1 MIKQTTKTKL
11 IAIVFTLLALIFSND
26 IFTYSSNPPT
36 GLTGAPGEGNCTSCH
51 TGTVI
56 SSGTAWNSITI
67 SGMPSS
73 YAPGT
78 NYSLTLNGSSAATA
92 KNGFELVVLNSG
104 NSSTG
109 TLTAGTGTSIFPSG
123 KVYLRQTTATVSS
136 WNFNWTAPAIGTGTV
151 TFYVCFNGSNN
162 NGNDGSGDNIYVK
175 SFTLT
180 EQPSNLPTATITPSA
195 TAICIGDTL
204 TLTGGGIN
212 SPTGFSWTMA
222 GGTPSIANTQV
233 TKVVYATSG
242 LKTISLTT
250 SNGNGN
256 SSPNSVQ
263 ILVNSKPTA
272 TITAPNT
279 LVCDNDSI
287 TLTANSGSGFTYLWS
302 DANQTSRSINV
313 AKAGSYTVRVT
324 SNLGCKTTSSVTVIT
339 QRAKPSINLLTSK
352 DTICIGDSILFS
364 AKGKA
369 TSYTFYNGPTLLRN
383 NKDSNYYFKSQPG
396 AYNISVVAQDSIY
409 CSNVSNIKVANISTP
424 LPLPN
429 VGCGNKTLTSVDFS
443 WGALKGAIGY
453 EISLDSGSHWNSPS
467 GSTGLSH
474 SITGLPI
481 NGIAKIW
488 VRAIDNN
495 ICGPG
500 PVSVATCQAANCPRL
515 PITIIADTKACT
527 SDSGKAAITLSA
539 PNDGKVYTV
548 FVNNLPA
555 AKPGKYTFKFGP
567 QAGNYNVNLKVIDS
581 SSLSCSFDTTIQFT
595 NYDSPTGPILVTS
608 SNPSGVYCH
617 YDSIINLKVR
627 KLIGTD
633 SVIFSNLSLTTF
645 LETPIKST
653 TSDTTLT
660 ANTNLFLVGDNVIS
674 IRLKNNFSGCSKRD
688 MVLIKKVAR
697 LGADFNVTM
706 GSPAGNV
713 QFTQTNQ
720 DPSNNRFW
728 YFGDGGKD
736 SLVKTTSHQYTSN
749 GTFYPSLIVKDI
761 NGCYDTAWKAIT
773 ISKVGINEMS
783 KSDVKIYPVPAHN
796 TLHVELLNGD
806 KGEYLISDMLG
817 KTVLNGSFTN
827 NTFEIA
833 IEGLSKGS
841 YLINI
846 KTENESML
854 RKMMVE

>member
-1 MIKQTTKTKL
+1 M
-11 IAIVFTLLALIFSND
+11 
-26 IFTYSSNPPT
+26 
-36 GLTGAPGEGNCTSCH
+36 
-51 TGTVI
+51 
-56 SSGTAWNSITI
+56 
-67 SGMPSS
+67 
-73 YAPGT
+73 
-78 NYSLTLNGSSAATA
+78 
-92 KNGFELVVLNSG
+92 
-104 NSSTG
+104 
-109 TLTAGTGTSIFPSG
+109 
-123 KVYLRQTTATVSS
+123 
-136 WNFNWTAPAIGTGTV
+136 
-151 TFYVCFNGSNN
+151 
-162 NGNDGSGDNIYVK
+162 
-175 SFTLT
+175 
-180 EQPSNLPTATITPSA
+180 
-195 TAICIGDTL
+195 
-204 TLTGGGIN
+204 
-212 SPTGFSWTMA
+212 
-222 GGTPSIANTQV
+222 
-233 TKVVYATSG
+233 
-242 LKTISLTT
+242 
-250 SNGNGN
+250 
-256 SSPNSVQ
+256 
-263 ILVNSKPTA
+263 
-272 TITAPNT
+272 
-279 LVCDNDSI
+279 
-287 TLTANSGSGFTYLWS
+287 
-302 DANQTSRSINV
+302 
-313 AKAGSYTVRVT
+313 
-324 SNLGCKTTSSVTVIT
+324 
-339 QRAKPSINLLTSK
+339 
-352 DTICIGDSILFS
+352 
-364 AKGKA
+364 
-369 TSYTFYNGPTLLRN
+369 
-383 NKDSNYYFKSQPG
+383 
-396 AYNISVVAQDSIY
+396 
-409 CSNVSNIKVANISTP
+409 
-424 LPLPN
+424 
-429 VGCGNKTLTSVDFS
+429 
-443 WGALKGAIGY
+443 
-453 EISLDSGSHWNSPS
+453 
-467 GSTGLSH
+467 
-474 SITGLPI
+474 
-481 NGIAKIW
+481 
-488 VRAIDNN
+488 
-495 ICGPG
+495 
-500 PVSVATCQAANCPRL
+500 
-515 PITIIADTKACT
+515 
-527 SDSGKAAITLSA
+527 
-539 PNDGKVYTV
+539 YTV

-627 KLIGTD
+627 KLVGTD

-660 ANTNLFLVGDNVIS
+660 TNTNLFLVGDNVIS

-697 LGADFNVTM
+697 LGTDFNVTM

-749 GTFYPSLIVKDI
+749 GTFYPSLIVKYI

-783 KSDVKIYPVPAHN
+783 KSDVKIYQVPAHN

-817 KTVLNGSFTN
+817 KTVLNGSFIN